1 MSYFNSQPHEEADLR
16 DPVFKN
22 SLYISTHSL
31 TKRLTNKS
39 VIGALN
45 ELFQLTASRRG
56 WPFCFP
62 PFVLSWYFNSQPH
75 EEADVDNPDPYI
87 VNSISTHSLT
97 KRLTDILILSQNSVS
112 ISNHSLTKRLT
123 VTSAWY
129 PLFWLFQLTASRR
142 GWRPLTRRKM
152 WLPHY
157 FNSQPHEEA
166 DASLVIC
173 IAWEVIFQLTASRRG
188 WRNVL
193 GKLRHWEDFNS
204 QPHEEADGVIF
215 LTNRTYTIS
224 THSLTKRL
232 TKASEK
238 SKASNSFQLTASRR
252 GWRDV
257 SDNTGFILVFQ
268 LTASRRG
275 WL

>member
-1 MSYFNSQPHEEADLR
+1 MCYIYLWI
-16 DPVFKN
+16 
-22 SLYISTHSL
+22 IST
-31 TKRLTNKS
+31 
-39 VIGALN
+39 
-45 ELFQLTASRRG
+45 
-56 WPFCFP
+56 
-62 PFVLSWYFNSQPH
+62 
-75 EEADVDNPDPYI
+75 
-87 VNSISTHSLT
+87 
-97 KRLTDILILSQNSVS
+97 
-112 ISNHSLTKRLT
+112 HSLTKRLT

-173 IAWEVIFQLTASRRG
+173 IAWEVIFQLTASRRGWQSQAEYAAMRVTFQLTASRRGWHDQTGWKTDAGAFQLTASRRG